1 MPRNARSRVSK
12 LRRAGEGGA
21 AARSGHRGG
30 ALTTQPGAGLAARGS
45 ALLLLLRPGPRAGS
59 LGFPLTCPGDATNG
73 RAGLGRLGWEE
84 ARPQPSAGESLGTR
98 GDPGFAPHYWPP
110 SRAESSVPAG
120 RRPPPSQVALC
131 TLPSALSSRPS
142 PCLPRS
148 CSLTRRLL
156 RRPARLSRSALS
168 ASARS
173 QIRASEADRCAPGS
187 DPASRLRGRGSRIR
201 THTVQ
206 FQAGTGSRAL
216 VARCCE
222 ATPQPQRRK
231 REGDRERAGGGGGR
245 RREEGW
251 GDGEGGRGREFPP
264 PPCSQVPPGI
274 NSRNPLLERKELRF
288 LGGGDGWRW
297 SEGMERIE
305 ERGGF
310 CPLSLPRYEVVTE
323 YLRSLEQDPRSCQS
337 SSQSPNPSRQPG
349 FRVS

>member
-1 MPRNARSRVSK
+1 MSK

-245 RREEGW
+245 RREEGG

>member
-1 MPRNARSRVSK
+1 MCPETRGRECQNFGGLERGAR
-12 LRRAGEGGA
+12 RRALGTEGA
-21 AARSGHRGG
+21 H
-30 ALTTQPGAGLAARGS
+30 
-45 ALLLLLRPGPRAGS
+45 LLLSRALGSRLSAPRSCYSSVWVLAAGS
-59 LGFPLTCPGDATNG
+59 LGFPLTCPGDAKNG

-98 GDPGFAPHYWPP
+98 GDPGSAPYYWPP
-110 SRAESSVPAG
+110 SGAESSVPAG

-142 PCLPRS
+142 PCLPRY

-156 RRPARLSRSALS
+156 RRPARLSRSALR

-187 DPASRLRGRGSRIR
+187 DPDSQLRGRGSRTR
-201 THTVQ
+201 THTVK

-216 VARCCE
+216 VACCCE

-251 GDGEGGRGREFPP
+251 GDGEGGRDREFPP

-288 LGGGDGWRW
+288 LGGGDGWKW
-297 SEGMERIE
+297 SEGMEGIE
-305 ERGGF
+305 ERGVF
-310 CPLSLPRYEVVTE
+310 CPLSLPRYEVVIE
-323 YLRSLEQDPRSCQS
+323 DLRSLEQDPRSCQS
-337 SSQSPNPSRQPG
+337 NSQSPNPSRQITWI
-349 FRVS
+349 